1 MNISSNLVKIL
12 EILTF
17 FIVWELI
24 GRLRFVAD
32 GALPSVS
39 EILIK
44 FWEDRNDY
52 PEHIFATIEGAGYG
66 FLIGNLIAIFA
77 QNRDRPGIL
86 F

>member
-1 MNISSNLVKIL
+1 MNIPSNLVKIL

-52 PEHIFATIEGAGYG
+52 PEHIFAEASGLRGPIR
-66 FLIGNLIAIFA
+66 LVKVV
-77 QNRDRPGIL
+77 
-86 F
+86 